1 MYTMNDLASK
11 LENVIS
17 QRYHPLGAGVM
28 AEDDAPPPRV
38 PSVPF
43 DRLKLANTVKAVLV
57 AS

>member
-1 MYTMNDLASK
+1 MKLLASK
-11 LENVIS
+11 LEKVIS
-17 QRYHPLGAGVM
+17 HRYHPFGAGVM

-43 DRLKLANTVKAVLV
+43 DRLKLAKTLNAVLI